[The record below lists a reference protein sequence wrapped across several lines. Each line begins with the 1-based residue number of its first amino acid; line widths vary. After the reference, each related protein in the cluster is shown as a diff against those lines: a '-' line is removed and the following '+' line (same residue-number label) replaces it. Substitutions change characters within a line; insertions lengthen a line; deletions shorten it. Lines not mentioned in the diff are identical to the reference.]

1 MGLHKTSEDELKD
14 VNGGYIHLREAN
26 RWDPAGY
33 DWEVINDKNGNVMS
47 GPLNMV
53 EAIKRA
59 EELGMSSDI
68 ITNDDLA
75 SLQAKNIF

>member
-1 MGLHKTSEDELKD
+1 MGLHKTSDDELKD

-33 DWEVINDKNGNVMS
+33 DWEVINDKNGKVMS
-47 GPLNMV
+47 GPLSLG
-53 EAIKRA
+53 EAVKKA

-68 ITNDDLA
+68 ISNDDLA
-75 SLQAKNIF
+75 FLQTKKF